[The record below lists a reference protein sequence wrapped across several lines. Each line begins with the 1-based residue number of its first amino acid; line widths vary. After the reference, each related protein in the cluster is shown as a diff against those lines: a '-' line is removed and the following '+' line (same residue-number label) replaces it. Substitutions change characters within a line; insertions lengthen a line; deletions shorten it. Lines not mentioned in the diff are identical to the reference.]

1 MQSKKK
7 AEQPLSG
14 EDDRLKASP
23 LPSSGAH
30 LTGKPAQKSDQP
42 QPQPQAQ
49 LHPQPSKPTPEDGKK
64 VSIKNLMAETR
75 PPAGTV
81 NEPSEPVSK
90 SVPDNEFTTEELIES
105 WNTFAQ
111 SVKEESPRISI
122 TLSSVTPG
130 ILPDKSIE
138 LKLDN
143 SALKETFDHNY
154 KSKLENHLRETL
166 GNAGIKITTVV
177 ESTER
182 GDILYSVDQKFNHL
196 VNKNPALKD
205 LKKTF
210 NLDFE

>member
-1 MQSKKK
+1 
-7 AEQPLSG
+7 
-14 EDDRLKASP
+14 
-23 LPSSGAH
+23 
-30 LTGKPAQKSDQP
+30 
-42 QPQPQAQ
+42 
-49 LHPQPSKPTPEDGKK
+49 
-64 VSIKNLMAETR
+64 MAEAI
-75 PPAGTV
+75 PSAGTV
-81 NEPSEPVSK
+81 AEPSETIGKP
-90 SVPDNEFTTEELIES
+90 VPDSEFTPEELLDS
-105 WNTFAQ
+105 WNSFAQ
-111 SVKEESPRISI
+111 TVKDESPRISI

-154 KSKLENHLRETL
+154 KSKLENHLRESL
-166 GNAGIKITTVV
+166 RNAGIKITTVV

-196 VNKNPALKD
+196 ANKNPALKD